1 MIDTH
6 KKEAIRDRFLGT
18 LKATDSV
25 NEEGNPARKKSF
37 ARHFISALFAQ
48 DEEEKNNG
56 KDASPSVNEAEM
68 GTVSKG
74 LEVHSSPSSE
84 SRTQNDDEVLNDVK
98 QLPQERKISVLLSI
112 VYGLVG
118 LDTDR
123 DEQVSDKVTVEKSGE
138 CNGNKRPISCTEIQ
152 GSSGPNG
159 SRKEEAEDNFSH
171 ACPSSRLGVD
181 NKGLECSETEICS
194 SFPCPE
200 TTNINVDALTTS
212 NCKRLSAV

>member
-1 MIDTH
+1 
-6 KKEAIRDRFLGT
+6 
-18 LKATDSV
+18 
-25 NEEGNPARKKSF
+25 
-37 ARHFISALFAQ
+37 
-48 DEEEKNNG
+48 
-56 KDASPSVNEAEM
+56 M
-68 GTVSKG
+68 GTVSKS
-74 LEVHSSPSSE
+74 LKVNPSPSSE

-98 QLPQERKISVLLSI
+98 QLPQERKLSILLSI

-123 DEQVSDKVTVEKSGE
+123 DEQVSEKVTVEKSGE